1 MIEALTFNSNLPIIL
16 LTNKNKKDNKMTNH
30 STKSLVYIAIG
41 TTLIAALSQISLSI
55 GPVPFTLQT
64 LAIGLIACLYKPKEA
79 LASVALY
86 LALGAIGLPIFAGFS
101 GGFAALV
108 GPNAGFLWGFLI
120 YAMFTSSLTKSDSSP
135 LTVFLA
141 CLLGTA
147 TCFLIGFLVF
157 KLVSGAS
164 WSDTVAWT
172 VLPFIL
178 PDLAKITLVTVSHS
192 LLQPITKTY

>member
-1 MIEALTFNSNLPIIL
+1 MIEALTFNSNLPTIL

-41 TTLIAALSQISLSI
+41 TAIIAALSQISLSI

-64 LAIGLIACLYKPKEA
+64 LAIGLIACLYKPREA
-79 LASVALY
+79 IASVALY
-86 LALGAIGLPIFAGFS
+86 LTLGAIGLPVFAGFS

-108 GPNAGFLWGFLI
+108 GPTAGFLWGFLI
-120 YAMFTSSLTKSDSSP
+120 YAVFTSSLTKSDSSP
-135 LTVFLA
+135 VNVFLA

-147 TCFLIGFLVF
+147 SCFLIGLSVF

-164 WSDTVAWT
+164 WSDTLSWT

-178 PDLAKITLVTVSHS
+178 PDLAKIALVTSCHR
-192 LLQPITKTY
+192 LLQPIIII

>member
-1 MIEALTFNSNLPIIL
+1 
-16 LTNKNKKDNKMTNH
+16 MTNH
-30 STKSLVYIAIG
+30 STKTLVYIAIG
-41 TTLIAALSQISLSI
+41 TAIIAALSQVSLSF

-64 LAIGLIACLYKPKEA
+64 LAIGLIACLYKSKEA

-86 LALGAIGLPIFAGFS
+86 LALGSIGLPVFTGFS

-108 GPNAGFLWGFLI
+108 GPTTGFLWGFLI
-120 YAMFTSSLTKSDSSP
+120 YAVFTSSLTKSDSSP
-135 LTVFLA
+135 VTVFLA

-147 TCFLIGFLVF
+147 ACFLISFLDF

-172 VLPFIL
+172 ILPFIL
-178 PDLAKITLVTVSHS
+178 P
-192 LLQPITKTY
+192 

>member
-1 MIEALTFNSNLPIIL
+1 
-16 LTNKNKKDNKMTNH
+16 MTNH

-41 TTLIAALSQISLSI
+41 TAIIAALSQVSLSI

-64 LAIGLIACLYKPKEA
+64 LAIGLVACLYKPKEA
-79 LASVALY
+79 IASVALY
-86 LALGAIGLPIFAGFS
+86 LTLGAIGLPVFAGFS

-108 GPNAGFLWGFLI
+108 GPTAGFLWGFLV
-120 YAMFTSSLTKSDSSP
+120 YAALTSALTRSDSSP
-135 LTVFLA
+135 VTVFLA

-147 TCFLIGFLVF
+147 VCFLIGFLVF

-164 WSDTVAWT
+164 WSDTLAWT

-178 PDLAKITLVTVSHS
+178 PDLAKIALVTSCHR
-192 LLQPITKTY
+192 LFQPITKKEAFFA

>member
-41 TTLIAALSQISLSI
+41 TALIAALSQISLSI

-120 YAMFTSSLTKSDSSP
+120 YAMFIKP
-135 LTVFLA
+135 YKIRFLTVNRFSRLPTRNRDLLPYRFLG
-141 CLLGTA
+141 L
-147 TCFLIGFLVF
+147 
-157 KLVSGAS
+157 
-164 WSDTVAWT
+164 
-172 VLPFIL
+172 
-178 PDLAKITLVTVSHS
+178 
-192 LLQPITKTY
+192 

>member
-1 MIEALTFNSNLPIIL
+1 
-16 LTNKNKKDNKMTNH
+16 MTNY

-41 TTLIAALSQISLSI
+41 TAIIAALSQISLSI

-64 LAIGLIACLYKPKEA
+64 LAIGLVACLYKPKEA
-79 LASVALY
+79 IASVALY
-86 LALGAIGLPIFAGFS
+86 LTLGAIGLPVFAGFS

-108 GPNAGFLWGFLI
+108 GPTAGFLWGFLI
-120 YAMFTSSLTKSDSSP
+120 YAVFTSSLTKSDSSP
-135 LTVFLA
+135 VTVFLA

-147 TCFLIGFLVF
+147 VCFLIGSSVF

-172 VLPFIL
+172 ILPFIL
-178 PDLAKITLVTVSHS
+178 PDLAKITLITFCHR
-192 LLQPITKTY
+192 LLQPITKKEAFFA

>member
-1 MIEALTFNSNLPIIL
+1 
-16 LTNKNKKDNKMTNH
+16 MTNH

-41 TTLIAALSQISLSI
+41 TALIAALSQISLSI

-120 YAMFTSSLTKSDSSP
+120 YAMFIKP
-135 LTVFLA
+135 YKIRFLTVNRFSRLPTRNRDLLPYRFLG
-141 CLLGTA
+141 L
-147 TCFLIGFLVF
+147 
-157 KLVSGAS
+157 
-164 WSDTVAWT
+164 
-172 VLPFIL
+172 
-178 PDLAKITLVTVSHS
+178 
-192 LLQPITKTY
+192 